1 MLRKYVILNLSG
13 AVLTII
19 LRSFIF
25 REDKLL
31 LDYLS
36 TFQSLFFDRST
47 VSNRGN
53 PIKLYN
59 I

>member
-13 AVLTII
+13 TVLTII

-36 TFQSLFFDRST
+36 IFQSLFFDRST
-47 VSNRGN
+47 VINREN
-53 PIKLYN
+53 PIK